1 MGGAGLG
8 RRLGRPA
15 SFAYRRERIFELELA
30 TSAQNPKVNYTECIL
45 ALSVRMYV
53 CTRYMICL

>member
-30 TSAQNPKVNYTECIL
+30 TSTQNPKVNYTVCIL
-45 ALSVRMYV
+45 ALSVRTYV
-53 CTRYMICL
+53 LDT